1 MGFHAMFYDADN
13 GDRSYDAE
21 SFETIFRAF
30 FNSGV
35 SPNGGGLAVTRTG
48 GRRISVAPGLANL
61 DGKVGWFPEAQPFT
75 LDVADASAA
84 RYDLV
89 VVRRDDAQRDI
100 TVAVKKGTPGGKAP
114 EPVTSGVYELPLA
127 LIQVRAG
134 AAEIAETDITDQR
147 IFLTEAVDETV
158 LNGLTV
164 TFNEWFS
171 NLQTQLDGN
180 TAANLQQQ
188 ITAAKTVAD
197 AANTTAA
204 EAKAAAT
211 AAGSAASG
219 ASKLQIRKI
228 AAFSWDKAESV
239 QEPALLVSQDDLTQL
254 GVGVNDMLLVI
265 LRATYRQSAPESFLP
280 LRPGSSASAVAPK
293 ADGKKDITRE
303 LRWNTS
309 QSTIT
314 YRTDKKAKNGNAP
327 VETFGAGLLC
337 LWAKETDKNAGD
349 LFPRFDTENST
360 YAANQVGTTN
370 AKNQKNNMAYN
381 VYLLPVAVYAVTGV
395 A

>member
-35 SPNGGGLAVTRTG
+35 SPNGGGLRVTRTG
-48 GRRISVAPGLANL
+48 GRGISVAPGLANL
-61 DGKVGWFPEAQPFT
+61 DGKVGWFPEAQAFT
-75 LDVADASAA
+75 LPTADASAA

-100 TVAVKKGTPGGKAP
+100 TVAVKTGTPGGKAP

-158 LNGLTV
+158 LNGLTA
-164 TFNEWFS
+164 TFNAWFS
-171 NLQTQLDGN
+171 NLQNQLEGD
-180 TAANLQQQ
+180 TATKLAQQ
-188 ITAAKTVAD
+188 ITEVKAAAN
-197 AANTTAA
+197 AANTNAA
-204 EAKAAAT
+204 AAKAAAER
-211 AAGSAASG
+211 AESAASG
-219 ASKLQIRKI
+219 ASKLKIRKI

-265 LRATYRQSAPESFLP
+265 LRATYRQSAPESFLL

-349 LFPRFDTENST
+349 LFTRFDTENST

>member
-35 SPNGGGLAVTRTG
+35 SPNGGGLRVMRTG
-48 GRRISVAPGLANL
+48 GRGISVAPGLANL
-61 DGKVGWFPEAQPFT
+61 DGKVGWFPEAQAFT
-75 LDVADASAA
+75 LPTADASAV

-100 TVAVKKGTPGGKAP
+100 TIAVKTGTPGGKAP
-114 EPVTSGVYELPLA
+114 EPVTAGVYELPLA

-158 LNGLTV
+158 LDGLTS
-164 TFNEWFS
+164 TFNAWFS
-171 NLQTQLDGN
+171 NLQNQLEGD
-180 TAANLQQQ
+180 TATKLAQQ
-188 ITAAKTVAD
+188 ITAAKAAAD
-197 AANTTAA
+197 AAKTTAA

-211 AAGSAASG
+211 AAESTASG
-219 ASKLQIRKI
+219 ASKLKIRKI
-228 AAFSWDKAESV
+228 AAFSWDADSV
-239 QEPALLVSQDDLTQL
+239 EEPALLVSQDDLTQL

-265 LRATYRQSAPESFLP
+265 LRANYRQSAPESFLL
-280 LRPGSSASAVAPK
+280 LRPGSSASGIAPK

-309 QSTIT
+309 PFTLT
-314 YRTDKKAKNGNAP
+314 YKEDKKAKNGKAP
-327 VETFGAGLLC
+327 EEPFGAGLLC
-337 LWAKETDKNAGD
+337 LWAKETDKNAGN
-349 LFPRFDTENST
+349 LFTRFDTKNSSYT
-360 YAANQVGTTN
+360 AANAKTTN
-370 AKNQKNNMAYN
+370 ANNQKKNMAYN

-395 A
+395 D